1 MARGRRKQ
9 EKISLAEQLNSV
21 EAQIAALE
29 EELKGVRTKKK
40 ELIQK
45 IKEEEKEKLYNAVVQ
60 SGKSIDEVITEL
72 YQQEEK
78 NS

>member
-1 MARGRRKQ
+1 MARGRRRQ
-9 EKISLAEQLNSV
+9 EKISFAEQLESV
-21 EAQIAALE
+21 ETQITALE
-29 EELKGVRTKKK
+29 EELKGVRAKKK

-72 YQQEEK
+72 YGGEK
-78 NS
+78 NN